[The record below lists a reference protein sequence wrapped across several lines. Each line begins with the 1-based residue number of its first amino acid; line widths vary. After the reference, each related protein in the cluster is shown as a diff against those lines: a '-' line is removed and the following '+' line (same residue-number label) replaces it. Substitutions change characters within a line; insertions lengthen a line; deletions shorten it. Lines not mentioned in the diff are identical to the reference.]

1 MGASPSRCTIY
12 LREFSEVFGSLS
24 GMSYYSRPR
33 GRGPNRGGGR
43 GRRGRGPPPGL
54 SGKEIGM
61 YYREKGLEKKKL
73 REKYEVIYGIKRKER
88 HLEYSKR
95 VCPQS

>member
-1 MGASPSRCTIY
+1 MGASPSRCTIC

-43 GRRGRGPPPGL
+43 GRRGRGRGPPPGL
-54 SGKEIGM
+54 FGKEIGM
-61 YYREKGLEKKKL
+61 YYKEKSQEKKKL
-73 REKYEVIYGIKRKER
+73 REKYEVIYGKER
-88 HLEYSKR
+88 HLEYFKR